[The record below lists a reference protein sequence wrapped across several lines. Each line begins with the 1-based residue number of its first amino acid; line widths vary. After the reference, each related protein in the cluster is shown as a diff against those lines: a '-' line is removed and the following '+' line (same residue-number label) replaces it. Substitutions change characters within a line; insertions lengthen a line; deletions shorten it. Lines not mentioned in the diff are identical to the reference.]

1 MSVKKTSA
9 NEPATQPAEDS
20 LGPDTELERDVYGI
34 EVVDDAKTSHQ
45 DFLTSLIL
53 IGISIYVIIT
63 SLGYWQKQKVVFY
76 ESAGF
81 VPILI
86 TSGLLLMSI
95 RLMKQSLKQD
105 SVKNYIVRIKKGT
118 VETIKSNKVH
128 RALVGLAL
136 FWVYVFLMLGKM
148 PFWLASF
155 LTLAAVLVF
164 VRFDKKWQTSLK
176 MIVIAALCVAG
187 IVGLFQFAFSVP
199 MP

>member
-1 MSVKKTSA
+1 MPVKKTSA
-9 NEPATQPAEDS
+9 IEPETVPIAEDIS
-20 LGPDTELERDVYGI
+20 SDTDVERDAYGF
-34 EVVDDAKTSHQ
+34 EVVDDTKTAHH

-53 IGISIYVIIT
+53 IAVSIYVIIT

-86 TSGLLLMSI
+86 TSGLLLMAI
-95 RLMKQSLKQD
+95 QLLRQSLKQD
-105 SVKNYIVRIKKGT
+105 SVKNYIVRLKKGALET
-118 VETIKSNKVH
+118 VRSNTVH
-128 RALVGLAL
+128 RAMVGLGL
-136 FWVYVFLMLGKM
+136 FWVYVFVLLGKM

-155 LTLAAVLVF
+155 LTLAAVLIF

>member
-1 MSVKKTSA
+1 MPLKETSA
-9 NEPATQPAEDS
+9 IDPKIVSTAEDMGS
-20 LGPDTELERDVYGI
+20 DTAVERDAYGF
-34 EVVDDAKTSHQ
+34 EVVDDAKTSHH

-53 IGISIYVIIT
+53 IAVSVYVIIT
-63 SLGYWQKQKVVFY
+63 SLGYWQKQKVAFY

-86 TSGLLLMSI
+86 TSGLLLMAF
-95 RLMKQSLKQD
+95 RLLRQSLKQD
-105 SVKNYIVRIKKGT
+105 SVKNYIVRLKKGAIET
-118 VETIKSNKVH
+118 VRSNTVH

-136 FWVYVFLMLGKM
+136 FWIYVFVLLGKM

-155 LTLAAVLVF
+155 LTLSAVLIF